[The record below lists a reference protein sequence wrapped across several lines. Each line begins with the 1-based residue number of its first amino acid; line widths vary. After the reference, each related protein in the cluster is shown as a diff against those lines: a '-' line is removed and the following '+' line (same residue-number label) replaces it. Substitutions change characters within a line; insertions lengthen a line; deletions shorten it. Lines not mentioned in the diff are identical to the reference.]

1 LRATPQRVTRGAGA
15 ILVVLLAFATGRAA
29 QAQAPL
35 PAQEQAVTLSFDD
48 GYDPRT
54 QPEAAAWNAALL
66 DALAFAEVRAIFYP
80 AGNRVDSP
88 AGLALVKAW
97 SEAGHAI
104 GNHTYAHRNLAS
116 KTTSV
121 DAYTAD
127 IAREEKLVGALPGFT
142 KRIRFPF
149 LKEGDTVEKRD
160 RVRDWL
166 ATHGYRSGAVTID
179 TSDWYYDQRF
189 VAWKKKHPRDDPEP
203 FRRAYLAH
211 LSSRIAYYDGLSRQL
226 YHRSVKHVL
235 LLHTNAINAA
245 FLPDILDMLRAN
257 GWTVVRPGE
266 AYDDPVYKLRPD
278 VLPAGES
285 LLWSLAKA
293 AKVRDLRYPGED
305 DRYEKPLLDALGL

>member
-1 LRATPQRVTRGAGA
+1 MRVAMRRTLLRIATA
-15 ILVVLLAFATGRAA
+15 VLLVLVAATGA
-29 QAQAPL
+29 
-35 PAQEQAVTLSFDD
+35 PAQQVRSIALSFDD
-48 GYDPRT
+48 GYDPRH

-88 AGLALVKAW
+88 EGLALVKAW
-97 SEAGHAI
+97 SDAGHAI
-104 GNHTYAHRNLAS
+104 GNHTWLHANLAS
-116 KTTSV
+116 PTMSV
-121 DAYTAD
+121 DAFTAD
-127 IAREEKLVGALPGFT
+127 IARQETLVGALPGFT
-142 KRIRFPF
+142 KRLRFPF

-160 RVRDWL
+160 GVRTWL
-166 ATHGYRSGAVTID
+166 AQHGYRSGAVTID
-179 TSDWYYDQRF
+179 TSDWYYDARF
-189 VAWKKKHPRDDPEP
+189 RAWREKHRNADPEP

-211 LSSRIAYYDGLSRQL
+211 LASRLAYYDGLSQRVL
-226 YHRSVKHVL
+226 HRSVEHVM

-266 AYDDPVYKLRPD
+266 AYDDPVYAMRPD

-293 AKVRDLRYPGED
+293 ARVEGLRYPGED